1 MERKIGKAWDKGRE
15 LTGVLCDR
23 KVLTRRKVVM
33 CKVCIQ
39 LALLYGNEIW
49 PLTHHLENR
58 ISSTEMRMF
67 IHGISLEE
75 HKRNEEIR
83 DIARVNPVTVLMRKR
98 RLEWCRRICRK
109 DKEDMKRIDNIS
121 VEDRRRDKGQNNGG

>member
-1 MERKIGKAWDKGRE
+1 VERKIGKAWDKGRE

-33 CKVCIQ
+33 C
-39 LALLYGNEIW
+39 
-49 PLTHHLENR
+49 
-58 ISSTEMRMF
+58 TEMRMF